1 MAIHIGHTQGTRRA
15 EPSWSVRVDIRYVA
29 LAVALVLVGWWLG
42 GGGRRSSDPLPT
54 LSQATAALNSQSGS
68 FIAVARAA
76 TPSVVNISAQ
86 SVVPGRRS
94 PLLNDPLFR
103 YFFGDDAP
111 MALREPDRVRRSL
124 GSGVIISSDG
134 LIVTNNHVVAG
145 ADRIQVTS
153 ANGKL
158 LDAQLVGAD
167 PGSDLAL
174 LRVNA
179 TGLPAIKMADSD
191 RTEVGEWVLAIGNP
205 YGLGQTVTVGI
216 VSAKGRSDV
225 GVSLYEDYIQT
236 DAAINPG
243 NSGGALVN
251 ARGELVGINT
261 AIYSESGGSV
271 GIGFAIPSVG
281 VRQVVSVL
289 LRNGRISR
297 GWMGVIT
304 TASEAGA
311 VVMNIFRD
319 SPADLIGLQSGDVIE
334 AVNGRRVTTPG
345 SLKSAI
351 VTQPAG
357 TRMTLRVRRGGQVAD
372 IAIQLIEHPFDRQ
385 GRPVPGA

>member
-1 MAIHIGHTQGTRRA
+1 MAVDINRTPGARST
-15 EPSWSVRVDIRYVA
+15 EPSWSIRVDIRYVA
-29 LAVALVLVGWWLG
+29 VAVALVLVGWWLG
-42 GGGRRSSDPLPT
+42 GGGRRPSDPLPT
-54 LSQATAALNSQSGS
+54 LSQASTALTSQSGS
-68 FIAVARAA
+68 FIAVARSA

-86 SVVPGRRS
+86 SVVAGRRS

-111 MALREPDRVRRSL
+111 MALREPERVRRSL
-124 GSGVIISSDG
+124 GSGVIISADG

-158 LDAQLVGAD
+158 LDARLIGAD

-174 LRVNA
+174 LKVNA
-179 TGLPAIKMADSD
+179 TGLPAIKMADSN

-281 VRQVVSVL
+281 VRQVVTVL
-289 LRNGRISR
+289 QQNGRISR

-311 VVMNIFRD
+311 TVTNIFRD
-319 SPADLIGLQSGDVIE
+319 SPADVIGLQGGDVIE
-334 AVNGRRVTTPG
+334 AVNGRRVNSP
-345 SLKSAI
+345 SALKSAI

-357 TRMTLRVRRGGQVAD
+357 SRITLRVRRGSQVAD
-372 IAIQLIEHPFDRQ
+372 VGVQLIEHPFDRQ